1 MDNDPHYVRKIVAL
15 GETRRVV
22 THQPILTDH
31 GIKLVDSGVQISAA
45 LYDKLV
51 LHKLLP
57 PIDECLTVE
66 DAVTVDSLVDG
77 VTRLLATESS
87 GGWLREDQKKQVLGV
102 FAGFPLNPVLSFKLT
117 VAREEAPRIYSHSL
131 EVALCAL
138 VLALN
143 RPGAAEGDLVNAVAA
158 GLFHDLGLLHV
169 HSSLLQADERPLDDR
184 ERQGV
189 YSHPI
194 LTHLILMRFPEWC
207 PAVSRAVLEH
217 HERLDS
223 SGYPRGLAGHEISPL
238 GQLLAVAEL
247 AASLI
252 SRRQGIPVPAYVH
265 VILRLNQG
273 KVNLDLANAMMT
285 QLLQGR
291 SGQGTDEVA
300 PTPYGEILSS
310 LVRLS
315 EGIQNWQLIVP
326 GFGELPVV
334 VLINRRISR
343 LERNLA
349 GVGVDLKNWGMI
361 DPDISEDAAALREI
375 EVAAME
381 GAWQLRAIAQEIHRK
396 WEQLRPVNPR
406 VQEAIWD
413 WLKRIEGRV

>member
-1 MDNDPHYVRKIVAL
+1 
-15 GETRRVV
+15 
-22 THQPILTDH
+22 
-31 GIKLVDSGVQISAA
+31 
-45 LYDKLV
+45 
-51 LHKLLP
+51 
-57 PIDECLTVE
+57 
-66 DAVTVDSLVDG
+66 
-77 VTRLLATESS
+77 
-87 GGWLREDQKKQVLGV
+87 
-102 FAGFPLNPVLSFKLT
+102 
-117 VAREEAPRIYSHSL
+117 
-131 EVALCAL
+131 
-138 VLALN
+138 
-143 RPGAAEGDLVNAVAA
+143 
-158 GLFHDLGLLHV
+158 
-169 HSSLLQADERPLDDR
+169 
-184 ERQGV
+184 
-189 YSHPI
+189 
-194 LTHLILMRFPEWC
+194 
-207 PAVSRAVLEH
+207 
-217 HERLDS
+217 
-223 SGYPRGLAGHEISPL
+223 
-238 GQLLAVAEL
+238 
-247 AASLI
+247 
-252 SRRQGIPVPAYVH
+252 VPAYVH